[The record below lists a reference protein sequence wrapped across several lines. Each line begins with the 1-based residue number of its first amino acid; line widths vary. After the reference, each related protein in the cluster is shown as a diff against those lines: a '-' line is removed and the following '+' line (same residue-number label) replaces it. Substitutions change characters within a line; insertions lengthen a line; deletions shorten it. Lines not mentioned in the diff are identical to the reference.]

1 MKINIPRIVIAGTH
15 SNVGKTTII
24 CALAR
29 YFNKKGIRTKVFKC
43 GPDYLDPTY
52 HQRASGSSSVNLDSW
67 MMGTNSVLSTFY
79 NASKD
84 YDLALIEGVMGLYDG
99 LSPTNEA
106 GSTAEIS
113 KILGAPV
120 VLVCDASGMARSI
133 AALVNGFKGFDK
145 ELHFGGVLCNRV
157 GSAGH
162 LDLLKRA
169 IQETT
174 VFGGVT
180 KGNMHFPSR
189 HLGLTTA
196 SKEMI
201 SEEVFDYWENKISEH
216 VDTNALLDLAKEA
229 KEKEAPVALS
239 QNEQKKCVIAY
250 AHDDAFHFYYE
261 ENFNL
266 LKNMGAELIP
276 FSPLK
281 DSKLPE
287 NIDGILI
294 GGGYPEVHAKE
305 LSENK
310 SMIEDIK
317 KFKGPIYGE
326 CGGLMYLS
334 EGIIT
339 LDNKTYPM
347 LGLLKGQAKME
358 NKLQALGY
366 VEVELKDST
375 IIGPKGLRFRG
386 HQFRYSTLESAQEN
400 PLVFSLRK
408 RRNKAVSKE
417 GYKNDRIL
425 GSYVHAHFGSNHL
438 LAKHFIESCLG
449 EYGH

>member
-29 YFNKKGIRTKVFKC
+29 YFNKKGIRTKIFKC

-79 NASKD
+79 HASKD

-99 LSPTNEA
+99 LSPTSEA

-133 AALVNGFKGFDK
+133 AALVKGFKDFDP

-162 LDLLKRA
+162 LDLLKSA
-169 IQETT
+169 VKDTK
-174 VFGGVT
+174 VLGGVT
-180 KGNMHFPSR
+180 KGDMQFPSR

-201 SEEVFDYWENKISEH
+201 SEEIFDYWENKVSELI
-216 VDTNALLDLAKEA
+216 DMDALLELSQKA
-229 KEKEAPVALS
+229 KEKKAPVTIS
-239 QNEQKKCVIAY
+239 KREEKKCVIAY
-250 AHDDAFHFYYE
+250 AHDEAFHFYYE

-266 LKNMGAELIP
+266 LQSMGAELIP

-281 DSKLPE
+281 DFCLPE

-294 GGGYPEVHAKE
+294 GGGYPEVHAKA

-310 SMIEDIK
+310 SMIESIK
-317 KFKGPIYGE
+317 SFKGPIYGE

-334 EGIIT
+334 EGIKT
-339 LDNKTYPM
+339 LSNETYPM

-366 VEVELKDST
+366 VEVELKEST

-386 HQFRYSTLESAQEN
+386 HQFRYSTLESAEEN

-408 RRNKAVSKE
+408 RRNKVVSKE

-425 GSYVHAHFGSNHL
+425 GSYVHAHFGSNNL

-449 EYGH
+449 EYGN